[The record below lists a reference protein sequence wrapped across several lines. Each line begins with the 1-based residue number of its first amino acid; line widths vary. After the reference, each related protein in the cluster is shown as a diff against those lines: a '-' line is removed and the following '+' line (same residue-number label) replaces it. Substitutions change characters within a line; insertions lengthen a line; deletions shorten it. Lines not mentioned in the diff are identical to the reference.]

1 MKLGK
6 IALLLL
12 AAVPLTAQETLN
24 LKFDR
29 PQEVKIGNSAVKI
42 DGSFTPDKFLAYGES
57 GISLPAESLAGSS
70 GTIFFKFKVEKFKEP
85 VLAPRYLITLRTK
98 GRLTLGF
105 HTFPNNPLLHFSF
118 TDQTNKYYFKTSQP
132 LKFDQVYQ
140 AAVTWDGTTIR
151 VYLDGIL
158 QAEAKQP
165 AAVEKISNLN
175 IGPYKDGWI
184 APKPWGNDCFAGEL
198 RTWNT
203 ALPPEAIAAV
213 SGVESKPLAQSY
225 PALLVAPQLAG
236 APPQLDGEL
245 NDPAWQFAAGMVG
258 VTDGR
263 TPHKSWDLPPHSFKI
278 MWDANNL
285 YMGFD
290 TLFPG
295 RVAIKAGDT
304 RTDKEPEVWGDE
316 SFEFYLLV
324 NGKLYRF
331 AGNVAGGFTEWLG
344 TDSKWNG
351 QWTYKTSLKMRIDD
365 RQLWQGEAAIPWS
378 TLGLS
383 GPPETPVKFNFC
395 RTWRLPETGTYSSLA
410 ESGQYNMTD
419 LFPELYFAKTAPVMQ
434 IVEQNNPNMGKFEQ
448 KIKFASGRSAS
459 VRYQVQL
466 AQANGSAT
474 PITLND
480 KIFTLQKDIPL
491 TENFFMPI
499 VNTGYDRLLF
509 TYSQGEQVLMQEI
522 LPFQLNEEYVTAAP
536 RFLHEQ
542 VGLTVK
548 LSMLYGKFGKDF
560 TGQLRLT
567 GPDGREVY
575 QSAVNSESEIPV
587 KFIRA
592 NPAGLYKVELLNAK
606 DGKSIFTREFNYPG
620 IGAWEKL
627 TFDNRII
634 PPFTA
639 LKTTQGANRLDVTM
653 WGRNY
658 QWNQQLFPNQI
669 VTQGKELLSAPVALE
684 INGKKVPAAEL
695 TTGITADHRAEFTA
709 TAQTADY
716 RINEKSWIEYDGVQW
731 NQVRIQA
738 KANLKDVKL
747 KIELPAELVKYLH
760 TSDSFS
766 WGTKLTETVNE
777 GVRSFRFYPA
787 VWLGTEDKG
796 LCFFAESRVNWKSPG
811 KDTYQIVKNK
821 NTATLEVRLAGELKK
836 GEEFAFDF
844 GLLASP
850 VRPFPKNY
858 PLNTF
863 SSHFSAPMNRPGKAP
878 ASNILIADAN
888 GELGGYFGDLPNLEK
903 SPNGKFMRES
913 IALIQKF
920 GGRAIPYTCDRYL
933 SNEYAEVAA
942 FKDEWKI
949 SPDLTLDYMR
959 DGQKY
964 FLYDCCPTTGANA
977 FYMYKF
983 QEMLKRFKPDGI
995 YFDFGIAPF
1004 CSNKEHGCD
1013 QRSPLLGQREF
1024 YRRIILCQLDAGI
1037 KEPVIVLHNTDS
1049 VQLPAIT
1056 FATHLFNGEHIRQAS
1071 STMLHNGKDILD
1083 NYDLPMFASE
1093 LNSLPFGLTN
1103 SIYMPTDKLM
1113 TQYGGGREPED
1124 LYKFRM
1130 TKAVMA
1136 GGLIHNTIP
1145 ALTRCHHGI
1154 YDKVVRIYD
1163 DFKVPEARFYG
1174 YWEHPALVK
1183 AGEDIYVSVY
1193 RHPTEPKALAV
1204 ISHVGKAHQDQEIE
1218 IDFDSRLLGL
1228 KPLNHATDKMNAPDP
1243 DYAELDNRL
1252 KQYKVPY
1259 TRSPLKLGDFGSELR
1274 SIKNNQLKMKL
1285 NHHSFAIVELTE

>member
-29 PQEVKIGNSAVKI
+29 PQAIKIGSNAVKI
-42 DGSFTPDKFLAYGES
+42 DGSFTPDKFLAYGEN
-57 GISLPAESLAGSS
+57 GISLPAADLVGAS
-70 GTIFFKFKVEKFKEP
+70 GTIIFKFNVEKFKEP
-85 VLAPRYLITLRTK
+85 LLAARYLITLRTK
-98 GRLTLGF
+98 SRLTLGF
-105 HTFPNNPLLHFSF
+105 YTYPNNPLLQFNFS
-118 TDQTNKYYFKTSQP
+118 DQINKYYFKTEAP
-132 LKFDQVYQ
+132 LKSGQVYQ
-140 AAVTWDGTTIR
+140 AAVTWDGSTVRI
-151 VYLDGIL
+151 YLDGLL
-158 QAEAKQP
+158 QAETRQP
-165 AAVEKISNLN
+165 AAMEKVSNLN
-175 IGPYKDGWI
+175 IGPYKDNWV
-184 APKPWGNDCFAGEL
+184 APKPWSNDCFAGEL

-203 ALPPEAIAAV
+203 ALAPEEIAAAC
-213 SGVESKPLAQSY
+213 GVQIKPLSQSY
-225 PALLVAPQLAG
+225 PARLVVPQLVG
-236 APPQLDGEL
+236 APPKMNGEL
-245 NDPAWQFAAGMVG
+245 TDPAWQFAAGMIG
-258 VTDGR
+258 VTDGKN
-263 TPHKSWDLPPHSFKI
+263 PAKSWDLPPHSFKI

-316 SFEFYLLV
+316 SFEFYLLIKD
-324 NGKLYRF
+324 KLYRF
-331 AGNVAGGFTEWLG
+331 AGNVAGGYTEWLG
-344 TDSKWNG
+344 NDSKWNG

-365 RQLWQGEAAIPWS
+365 RQLWQGEVAIPWS
-378 TLGLS
+378 TLDLT

-395 RTWRLPETGTYSSLA
+395 RSWRLPETGTYSSLS

-434 IVEQNNPNMGKFEQ
+434 ILAQNNPNIGNFEQ
-448 KIKFASGRSAS
+448 KIRFAAGQNSS

-466 AQANGSAT
+466 AKANGSAALLLT
-474 PITLND
+474 D
-480 KIFTLQKDIPL
+480 KALALQGGIPL
-491 TENFFMPI
+491 TETISMPI

-509 TYSQGEQVLMQEI
+509 TYSQGEKLLMQEI
-522 LPFQLNEEYVTAAP
+522 LPFQLNEEFVTVSP
-536 RFLHEQ
+536 HFLREQ
-542 VGLTVK
+542 VGLNVK
-548 LSMLYGKFGKDF
+548 LNMLHGKFGNDF
-560 TGQLRLT
+560 AGQLRLIDPN
-567 GPDGREVY
+567 GHELYR
-575 QSAVNSESEIPV
+575 SAVSSEAEIPV
-587 KFIRA
+587 KFVRP

-639 LKTTQGANRLDVTM
+639 LKTTTGANSLDVAM
-653 WGRNY
+653 WGRSY
-658 QWNQQLFPNQI
+658 QWKNQLFPTQI
-669 VTQGKELLSAPVALE
+669 VTQGKELLTAPVALE
-684 INGKKVPAAEL
+684 INGLKVPAAKL
-695 TTGITADHRAEFTA
+695 TTGMTADHRAEFTA
-709 TAQTADY
+709 TAQTPDY
-716 RINEKSWIEYDGVQW
+716 QINEKSWIEYDGVQW
-731 NQVRIQA
+731 NRVRIQA
-738 KANLKDVKL
+738 MANLNDIKL

-760 TSDSFS
+760 TSESLI
-766 WGTKLTETVNE
+766 WGTKLTEPVKA
-777 GVRSFRFYPA
+777 GVRSFRFYPV

-796 LCFFAESRVNWKSPG
+796 LCFFAESRVNWKSPE
-811 KDTYQIVKNK
+811 KETYQLVKNQ

-836 GEEFAFDF
+836 GEEFVFDF

-850 VRPFPKNY
+850 VRPLPKNY

-863 SSHFSAPMNRPGKAP
+863 SSHFSAPMNRPGKVP
-878 ASNILIADAN
+878 ASNIMIANSN
-888 GELGGYFGDLPNLEK
+888 GELGGYFGDLPTPDK
-903 SPNGKFMRES
+903 SANGKVMRES
-913 IALIQKF
+913 IDLIQKF

-933 SNEYAEVAA
+933 SNEYPEVAA

-949 SPDLTLDYMR
+949 SPDQTLDYMR
-959 DGQKY
+959 DGHKY
-964 FLYDCCPTTGANA
+964 FLYDCCPTTGASA
-977 FYMYKF
+977 FFMYKF
-983 QEMLKRFKPDGI
+983 QEMLKRFKPDGV
-995 YFDFGIAPF
+995 YFDFGIVPF

-1037 KEPVIVLHNTDS
+1037 KEPVLVLHNTDS

-1056 FATHLFNGEHIRQAS
+1056 FATHLFNGEHIRQGS

-1083 NYDLPMFASE
+1083 NYDLTMFASE

-1103 SIYMPTDKLM
+1103 SIYLPSDNLMP
-1113 TQYGGGREPED
+1113 QYGGGKEPED

-1136 GGLIHNTIP
+1136 GGLIHNTMP
-1145 ALTRCHHGI
+1145 ALTRGHYGI
-1154 YDKVVRIYD
+1154 YDKIIRVYD
-1163 DFKVPEARFYG
+1163 DFKVPEAKFYG
-1174 YWEHPALVK
+1174 YWEHPAQVK
-1183 AGEDIYVSVY
+1183 TGQDIYVSVY

-1218 IDFDSRLLGL
+1218 VDFDSNLLGL

-1243 DYAELDNRL
+1243 DYAELNNRL
-1252 KQYKVPY
+1252 KQYQVPY
-1259 TRSPLKLGDFGSELR
+1259 TRTPLKLGDFGSELQ
-1274 SIKNNQLKMKL
+1274 SIKNNHLKMKL